1 MTKFSYYIV
10 LIVFCLAGCKPSTES
25 NIEDDIVE
33 VEQGITISSI
43 GEQLSADV
51 KVLLTDWKDFQ
62 SVTKKIEAYMTT
74 TSGQALENANDLS
87 ILIRKVSDTIKMD
100 VLERPDFRARL
111 NVLYSHSLRLDD
123 MSTIPSISEDEVK
136 EQVTKVL
143 DAFSSINNK
152 INAIYREEKS
162 EKEFND
168 RSTKIDEIDKLDVEK
183 DKNKSRK
190 PSLVDPVQVSP

>member
-100 VLERPDFRARL
+100 VLERSDFRARL
-111 NVLYSHSLRLDD
+111 NVLYS
-123 MSTIPSISEDEVK
+123 
-136 EQVTKVL
+136 
-143 DAFSSINNK
+143 
-152 INAIYREEKS
+152 
-162 EKEFND
+162 
-168 RSTKIDEIDKLDVEK
+168 
-183 DKNKSRK
+183 
-190 PSLVDPVQVSP
+190 

>member
-10 LIVFCLAGCKPSTES
+10 LIVFCLAGCKPSTIS
-25 NIEDDIVE
+25 NVVDDVVE
-33 VEQGITISSI
+33 VEQGITVSSI
-43 GEQLSADV
+43 GEQLSADA
-51 KVLLTDWKDFQ
+51 KGLLADWKDFQ
-62 SVTKKIEAYMTT
+62 SVTKKVETYTIT
-74 TSGQALENANDLS
+74 TSGQALENAKELS
-87 ILIRKVSDTIKMD
+87 ILIRKVSDTIKMN

-123 MSTIPSISEDEVK
+123 MSSIPSISEDEVK
-136 EQVTKVL
+136 QQVTKLL
-143 DAFSSINNK
+143 DAFSSVINK

-162 EKEFND
+162 EKEFSD

-190 PSLVDPVQVSP
+190 PSLVDPVQVSQ

>member
-10 LIVFCLAGCKPSTES
+10 LIVFCLAGCKPSTIS
-25 NIEDDIVE
+25 NVVDDVVE
-33 VEQGITISSI
+33 VEQGITVSSI
-43 GEQLSADV
+43 GEQLSSDA
-51 KVLLTDWKDFQ
+51 KARLADWKGFQ
-62 SVTKKIEAYMTT
+62 SVTKKVETYTTT
-74 TSGQALENANDLS
+74 TSGQALENAKELS
-87 ILIRKVSDTIKMD
+87 ILIRKVSDTIKMN

-123 MSTIPSISEDEVK
+123 MSSIPSISEDEVK
-136 EQVTKVL
+136 QQVTKLL
-143 DAFSSINNK
+143 DAFSSVINK

-162 EKEFND
+162 EKEFSD

-190 PSLVDPVQVSP
+190 PSLVDPVQVSQ